1 MVSKEEFMATD
12 LVKCPHCFGEKPAAA
27 KVCLHCGRDEHGFG
41 PMVRSSSQAVM
52 VSDKAVTGG
61 HAIGNNLKF
70 HMLVAVVAAVSGFLL
85 MVSSGLG
92 SMLFIFGIVLF
103 LTTRAR
109 IWWRHQKNRMS

>member
-1 MVSKEEFMATD
+1 MATD

-27 KVCLHCGRDEHGFG
+27 KVCLHCGRDEQGFG
-41 PMVRSSSQAVM
+41 PMVRSSQAVT
-52 VSDKAVTGG
+52 VSGKALTRRHG
-61 HAIGNNLKF
+61 IGNNLKV
-70 HMLVAVVAAVSGFLL
+70 HMLVAVIAAVSGFLL

-109 IWWRHQKNRMS
+109 IWWRQQRNRMS